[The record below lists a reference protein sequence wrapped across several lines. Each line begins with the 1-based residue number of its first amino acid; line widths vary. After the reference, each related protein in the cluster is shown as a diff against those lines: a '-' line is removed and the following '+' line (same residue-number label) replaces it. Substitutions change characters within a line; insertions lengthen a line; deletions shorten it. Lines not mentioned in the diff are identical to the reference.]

1 MAQGFVC
8 ESSRPLLARVG
19 MTDLRKLPILTVI
32 LGLATLWALPLQA
45 QDAAKEPSAEAKAAA
60 TELFEVMDLEM
71 MMKGATEQALEPQL
85 IQMRRAG
92 ISELGMAELK
102 KEMLD
107 FMNEVMAWEVLKP
120 ELVDLYAT
128 EFTKEELDDLIAF
141 YKTPTGQKAIKT
153 MPRLMGEGMMIGQRA
168 VQARAPELQQR
179 IAPIIQ
185 RELQMPKTNPGLPQT
200 PPSAPGQ

>member
-1 MAQGFVC
+1 
-8 ESSRPLLARVG
+8 